1 MMSNTLNKLVIF
13 VLVTIS
19 MVACDKFTEVKN
31 LDLQVPKIGTEAYYQ
46 NLRAYKQSD
55 HAVAFG
61 WFGGWT
67 AQGPD
72 KSHYLASLPDSIDF
86 ISLWGAGFDYTPAQ
100 LQDLKEVQTVK
111 GTKVLLCWICQNI
124 GDQLEKYVTDE
135 NGQQQRTIYVNQD
148 SADAVKYARAI
159 LDTIKKYNLDG
170 FDIDFEPNF
179 GAPGTL
185 AGPSGGSN
193 TNRKN
198 LEIFVKELNKEIG
211 PKSGTGKLLVIDG
224 EPQSIS
230 AELGEYFDYY
240 IVQAYYAT
248 TPSNYDSRINGT
260 RFLNG
265 FSTKKYIVTEDFER
279 YTPSS
284 ANPGGSPQRVSAFNV
299 PIDPDDYIPGS
310 SPATIPAL
318 IGMAYWNPSD
328 GRKGGV
334 GTYHM
339 EYDYTNNPD
348 YKFLRRAIQIMN
360 PAPY

>member
-1 MMSNTLNKLVIF
+1 MYNAINKILLFAF
-13 VLVTIS
+13 VAMGIVS
-19 MVACDKFTEVKN
+19 CDKWNDIEN
-31 LDLQVPKIGTEAYYQ
+31 IELQLPKVGTDAYFE
-46 NLRAYKQSD
+46 NLREYKKSD

-61 WFGGWT
+61 WYGGWT

-86 ISLWGAGFDYTPAQ
+86 ISLWGAGFNYSSDQ
-100 LQDLKEVQTVK
+100 LEDLKEVQTKK

-135 NGQQQRTIYVNQD
+135 NGQQKRTLFVNQD
-148 SADAVKYARAI
+148 SADAVKYAQAI
-159 LDTIKKYNLDG
+159 LDTIYKYNLDG

-179 GAPGTL
+179 GSPGTL
-185 AGPSGGSN
+185 AGPSGGSGA
-193 TNRKN
+193 NRKN
-198 LEIFVKELNKEIG
+198 LEIFVKELNKKIG

-230 AELGEYFDYY
+230 AELGEYFDYF

-248 TPSNYDSRINGT
+248 SPSNYDARINST

-284 ANPGGSPQRVSAFNV
+284 SNPGGSPQQVSAFRV
-299 PIDPDDYIPGS
+299 PISPVDYIPGR
-310 SPATIPAL
+310 SPAAVPAL
-318 IGMAYWNPSD
+318 IGMAYWNPVD

-339 EYDYTNNPD
+339 EYDYTNSPD